1 MTTKNKPQTKQP
13 EPRRASIED
22 VLAELR
28 QPVSPQ
34 APKIRNLADVKR
46 LFSLPATLGTKGIK
60 DSEPDSRIALDHA
73 FAAGFE
79 QIYQSLV
86 QHGTDLGQ

>member
-13 EPRRASIED
+13 EQRRASIED

-46 LFSLPATLGTKGIK
+46 
-60 DSEPDSRIALDHA
+60 
-73 FAAGFE
+73 
-79 QIYQSLV
+79 
-86 QHGTDLGQ
+86 

>member
-1 MTTKNKPQTKQP
+1 MTNKTKPQTKQP
-13 EPRRASIED
+13 EQQRRASIED

-46 LFSLPATLGTKGIK
+46 LFSLPATLGT
-60 DSEPDSRIALDHA
+60 
-73 FAAGFE
+73 
-79 QIYQSLV
+79 
-86 QHGTDLGQ
+86 